1 MTERPEIQAELAR
14 KMTAVGR
21 PLGKLALMR
30 IENGERGLSLDE
42 ALALA
47 FLLQAAPAHLLKPRE
62 GELVALVDGGNGNG
76 AAIRNFLRF
85 GEPFGSTP
93 EGKRERLSARL
104 GEAVL
109 VYAQALIDANRGN
122 DRAGMNE
129 ALAALGRVAL
139 EHREALEAND
149 GE

>member
-1 MTERPEIQAELAR
+1 VTERPEIQAELAR

-42 ALALA
+42 ALALALA

-85 GEPFGSTP
+85 GEPFGST
-93 EGKRERLSARL
+93 RRASVSA
-104 GEAVL
+104 
-109 VYAQALIDANRGN
+109 
-122 DRAGMNE
+122 
-129 ALAALGRVAL
+129 
-139 EHREALEAND
+139 
-149 GE
+149 